1 MISKELVPKTYQE
14 NEITEIWVNSGNLA
28 TCMVNDFKMIVKK
41 SGEIYDISILS
52 FYGKQHL
59 K

>member
-41 SGEIYDISILS
+41 SGEIYDISI
-52 FYGKQHL
+52 
-59 K
+59 